1 MDSERADHADRDAG
15 EPVGT
20 HEPRKMKRSAILTS
34 AVLAQVPGWVQQGRA
49 ADEIAARLGCTV
61 GTLRVKCSQNGIS
74 LRRGD
79 HAQRQASENHSK
91 MSIAL
96 PTSIMA
102 VLDARARGQG
112 VTSRRLAATLI
123 KTIVDDDL
131 FEAVLDGEP
140 A

>member
-1 MDSERADHADRDAG
+1 MSDVAYDRFAFAVQVQDAGSLAALAREGNEPADRADRDAG

-34 AVLAQVPGWVQQGRA
+34 AVLAQVPAWVQQGRA

-79 HAQRQASENHSK
+79 PAQRQASENH
-91 MSIAL
+91 
-96 PTSIMA
+96 
-102 VLDARARGQG
+102 
-112 VTSRRLAATLI
+112 
-123 KTIVDDDL
+123 
-131 FEAVLDGEP
+131 
-140 A
+140 